1 MLSLLCKAVRDGT
14 PQAVCCQLAYSTTSR
29 AFELLCALSEER
41 GLVFVNSMTAKV
53 GAVFYDRD
61 PTWQNEIVSGT
72 LAQEVCAQLVRTGAA
87 CLGFITLVALYVTA
101 YPEPR
106 LHIQSVARCTLA
118 ASKAA
123 LAKQGA

>member
-1 MLSLLCKAVRDGT
+1 MELRKLYVANWLTAQ
-14 PQAVCCQLAYSTTSR
+14 QAERSNCFV
-29 AFELLCALSEER
+29 LSEER

-106 LHIQSVARCTLA
+106 LHLQSVARCTLA